1 MKCKLPK
8 NYMKGGKVRGPGT
21 STSDSILARI
31 SNGEYV
37 LPKPAV
43 DMVGLSNLDAIRRAA
58 LARNP
63 DYAPGF
69 KYGGLVSQDQWEQ
82 LPRFAGGGIAWTPSQ
97 LLRLYGQNPPVSAPP
112 GVDLARVAAQ
122 RAADAARATAAMS
135 GPASSAPLVPG
146 GYSAPGIGARVVSGL
161 GSLGARAAGGVGM
174 MLYPSELGDGAL
186 DSPEAQ
192 RAMNANKSANKM
204 AWRGD
209 VPETTNMKSS
219 TPIPT
224 TPTIHKETSNYTVP
238 PPDNGHQVSGAME
251 FMRGLGKDA
260 REGYTNY
267 TNQLKADLQQQGFS
281 SLNDMPGGR
290 QARTNRAW
298 LGPNDI
304 QVKESVGTP
313 EQYTTAAQNNH
324 FASLEGRR
332 VGLPQGGAVYQP
344 NASTLAGQERG
355 GPVTEYA
362 IPGKGTATFLGER
375 RGGGTLSVVSGRT
388 PEEQAAI
395 DQRVASINSQT
406 AAMRSLRN
414 AQRAEQGLPS
424 VEQEQSMNAM
434 RSAMP
439 RLNTSGLDQ
448 QEASL
453 RQQLQSAATGRGNS
467 KERASA
473 IQAAQMGLDSV
484 AAQRKALMG
493 AYNTQSQQALGML
506 GLYSNENQRAAA
518 ERAAAAKAAMEASQF
533 NATYNQTDRNAER
546 EALAKVFSAKISAGA
561 RGGNKGITAKDSL
574 AFLKQYTTPPTIPG
588 QNPTFDYEGFNSQ
601 FGAAPLPSDPSKLK
615 VGQAYYDPTD
625 PANPYKLGTQDGFQS
640 IGSPADFLGWKF
652 KMNPVSQGALP
663 ADSGQ

>member
-1 MKCKLPK
+1 
-8 NYMKGGKVRGPGT
+8 MKGGKVRGPGT

-209 VPETTNMKSS
+209 VPETTDMKSS

-238 PPDNGHQVSGAME
+238 PPDNGHQVSGAMG

-260 REGYTNY
+260 REGYANY
-267 TNQLKADLQQQGFS
+267 TNQLRTDLQQQGFS

-290 QARTNRAW
+290 QAGTNRAW

-344 NASTLAGQERG
+344 NASALAGQERG

-439 RLNTSGLDQ
+439 RPPSTYGLDQ

-453 RQQLQSAATGRGNS
+453 RQQLQSAATGRGNR
-467 KERASA
+467 KERTAA
-473 IQAAQMGLDSV
+473 IQAAQMGLDSIN
-484 AAQRKALMG
+484 AQRQALMG
-493 AYNTQSQQALGML
+493 AYNAQAQQALGML
-506 GLYSNENQRAAA
+506 GLQSTQQQQSAASQAAA
-518 ERAAAAKAAMEASQF
+518 NKAAEDARQF

-546 EALAKVFSAKISAGA
+546 DAIAKTLSAKIAADA
-561 RGGNKGITAKDSL
+561 RRGNYKGITAKDSL

-601 FGAAPLPSDPSKLK
+601 FGAAPFPSDPKNLK
-615 VGQAYYDPTD
+615 VGQVYYDSTD
-625 PANPYKLGTQDGFQS
+625 PANPYKLGTQNGLQG
-640 IGSPADFLGWKF
+640 IGSPADFLSWKF
-652 KMNPVSQGALP
+652 RMNPVSQGALP
-663 ADSGQ
+663 AESGQ